1 MSMRVA
7 CTCGAIWETPSGT
20 EALTCAKCGRSV
32 PAPLDAASLP
42 PQNERGD
49 PGFSASSAN
58 TPSDPDNGSIVSL
71 GDIAR
76 CELIRDTEG
85 REWWKMACVCGKR
98 VRSPARTQQ
107 PYGKCPK
114 CGRRLKLPGY
124 LLSRPPVLISAA
136 PGDKPV
142 IAADKNPKPA
152 EAPKAETS
160 PKKENREV
168 DAESETRDV
177 VPLRDEQIPTL
188 LDDESETVVVEAVLA
203 DMRVNQA
210 AFQRVANSL
219 RPTHINGESSG
230 RISAWPL
237 AGMIRRA
244 LAAFV
249 DLTLAV
255 MLAGIVVVLASVDV
269 LPPALLRGEVVFLLL
284 ILAGWLND
292 GVLQLLL
299 GETLGKRLVVV
310 VTRTLDGAELSVLRL
325 LLRALLKWLIVPGWL
340 IALIDPNERALHDLI
355 CGTLVLRGRNKR

>member
-1 MSMRVA
+1 MRVA
-7 CTCGAIWETPSGT
+7 CICGAFWDAPPGATN
-20 EALTCAKCGRSV
+20 LTCAKCGRSV
-32 PAPLDAASLP
+32 PAHA
-42 PQNERGD
+42 ET
-49 PGFSASSAN
+49 GFAPDSK
-58 TPSDPDNGSIVSL
+58 PSHPTEPTSIVSL

-76 CELIRDTEG
+76 CELVRDTEG

-136 PGDKPV
+136 PGAKPV
-142 IAADKNPKPA
+142 IAADKKTTEPVVPEKKGNP
-152 EAPKAETS
+152 EA
-160 PKKENREV
+160 
-168 DAESETRDV
+168 DAVSDAETRDV
-177 VPLRDEQIPTL
+177 VPLRDEQIPML
-188 LDDESETVVVEAVLA
+188 LDDESETVAVEAVLA

-219 RPTHINGESSG
+219 RPTHISDESSG

-237 AGMIRRA
+237 AGMARRA

-255 MLAGIVVVLASVDV
+255 MLAGVVVVLASVDV
-269 LPPALLRGEVVFLLL
+269 LPPALLRAEVVFLLL

-292 GVLQLLL
+292 GVLQLLM

-310 VTRTLDGAELSVLRL
+310 VTRTLDGAELSVPRL
-325 LLRALLKWLIVPGWL
+325 LLRALLKWLIVPGWF